1 MDKSGYMEAFIEEA
15 KENLE
20 SVNKILLELEENGF
34 NEEGMNEAYR
44 FLHTVKGTAG
54 VMGVEPIQA
63 VAHVM
68 EDLLD
73 VLRKEKRAPEKAL
86 LDLFFEALDTI
97 EHMVHELEK
106 GETVTTDPK
115 GIVDRMKKFDL
126 AKSAAPVKGPDQS
139 GEIELT
145 AEEKVKVAE
154 ALALNKGVFAI
165 RAIFENDLKMREGR
179 AYQLRKRMSQVGELI
194 MVRPALEAVTDETT
208 EMTFLIASTEPEATL
223 VEAAMDIIGVA
234 ESKMLPFKLEDD
246 EEEQGAN
253 QPEETGNGKSEVKGA
268 HTNSSSTIRV
278 KSKLLDQMLDLVG
291 EIMINNIRI
300 NQIANDLKNR
310 ELKQSLQNNSRLMTQ
325 MQDIVLRTRMV
336 QVDFI
341 FKRFP
346 RMVRDVSNDLGKDVE
361 FFMKGNDIEIDRG
374 LLDETGDALV
384 HLLRNSIDHGIE
396 SPADRVAAGKKPK
409 GTVILSAFQE
419 QSNIVV
425 TVEDDGKGIDPQKI
439 AKVAIEKGLV
449 TPDEVSKMDDKKILN
464 FIFLP
469 GFSTAEK
476 VTGVSGR
483 GVGMDVVRTTIEGMG
498 GFVKIESETG
508 KGTKMTLKLPPSMSI
523 IRAMLV
529 EINNEKY
536 AIPLENVRETVK
548 VPLNQIQEVAD
559 KGMFRLREEILPVLN
574 VLTEF
579 GGVMISGKL
588 DMPAIIVEKNE
599 NRACL
604 LVTRLIGQQ
613 EIVVKNVGR
622 DLRSNGFF
630 SGATILGDGKVAMI
644 LDVGAFI

>member
-34 NEEGMNEAYR
+34 DEAGMNEAYR

-97 EHMVHELEK
+97 EHMVRDLEK
-106 GETVTTDPK
+106 GETVTIDPK
-115 GIVDRMKKFDL
+115 GIVDRMKKFDVS
-126 AKSAAPVKGPDQS
+126 KCAAPVKGPEQTGDL
-139 GEIELT
+139 ELS
-145 AEEKVKVAE
+145 AEQKAKVVE
-154 ALALNKGVFAI
+154 ALAQNKGVFAV
-165 RAIFENDLKMREGR
+165 RAIFESDLKMREGR

-194 MVRPALEAVTDETT
+194 LVRPALESVTDETS

-223 VEAAMDIIGVA
+223 MEAAMDIIGVA
-234 ESKMLPFKLEDD
+234 ESKNLPFDLDLE
-246 EEEQGAN
+246 EEEQGQN
-253 QPEETGNGKSEVKGA
+253 QIEEAGNGKAEVKGS
-268 HTNSSSTIRV
+268 HTSSSSTIRV

-361 FFMKGNDIEIDRG
+361 FCMKGNDIEIDRG

-396 SPADRVAAGKKPK
+396 SPAERVAAGKKPK
-409 GTVILSAFQE
+409 GTLILSAFQE

-439 AKVAIEKGLV
+439 AKKAVEKGLV
-449 TPDEVSKMDDKKILN
+449 TPEEVAKMDDKKILN

-548 VPLNQIQEVAD
+548 VPLDQIQEVAD

-579 GGVMISGKL
+579 GGKMIVGKR
-588 DMPAIIVEKNE
+588 DMPAIIVEKND